1 MLSFGV
7 LVEDLLVRFMYIS
20 QFRRYAQ
27 LSSGTKDIFVTS
39 PLSHTSTSVRR
50 RTSKILDTLLQGQE

>member
-39 PLSHTSTSVRR
+39 SLSHTSTSVRR